1 MAKRDQSFT
10 DKPVCVGQQNVC
22 KNNHKSDTDLK
33 SALIEYLERIEFDPE
48 LENFY
53 PDLGEKG
60 DCFDQ
65 QHFQDRNLSWP
76 YAVQECDV
84 CIGEKRRYPGRN
96 ENKYCCRSR
105 PLLTTYNK
113 AKEENES
120 ASVRIYDV
128 IKGVEGCHSECD
140 NSQIK
145 NDGSAFLSNHQIEP
159 LTHISDLG
167 FERNHQNRKSVMM
180 RDKEGNETNACAIRK
195 NSKSLSLTE
204 DAAKRHIIFQTTDR
218 SSKKPSRSRI
228 EINMVSVSKRNA
240 KPKRD
245 LMKMAGYDLRSG
257 NQPTDVSKDG
267 MRRQGTGGNSHC
279 DDRNGI
285 VKDENR
291 ITNECVHRSSL
302 SNLRKCDRKEMPAG
316 AGVKNEISID
326 RQTKGNIRGFTWCAR
341 QSEINSAKPIKQLR
355 QTDDD
360 AVVSPIM
367 SLACEGERDESMNSG
382 GERVNELKCDVEYLP
397 QTRLSVLN
405 GLKPMD
411 NRPTFNDSPDVH
423 FSEDRLYSANL
434 ETTCDTAITKVGDS
448 RAVRNSEK
456 EKGIATIDSSRM
468 NKQRDSRKITGSTTT
483 KHQLIGNAVI
493 KPTKSQF
500 ANENGFDNDDKEH
513 IAVRTKPGSETQP
526 DPIVFPIHGNED
538 EDGNVF
544 QDKNKWMIQ
553 IVDSDNSSDNIS
565 FIPTLDTTRIRL
577 SDEAN
582 CCEQS
587 FEKAGDPA
595 EDKKSKTIECL
606 GDHNPVL
613 ENTSPARKSIEK
625 GLSQKCIVFGD
636 LEEKVDENISNGKMW
651 RKNTVGRDTVKQSLT
666 SGEKSRF
673 IYQGQGVQLRV
684 NVKKPTESIS
694 NAPKVEQVGAGEKG
708 SQASKIISAGKAVS
722 LKSTLKSFK
731 TEGKVEIDSRSS
743 GKHTVDDD
751 DDEISQ
757 NDDLNLGQLDSDLVD
772 ILNYEPPKLPVPII
786 GKGHVEFGLNQSSED
801 SSLKMENARLSKLL
815 LEVEQARSTTVK
827 ALLSANSVLHK
838 VSDANTEL
846 EGALKTLN
854 TDKKFLQL
862 ELEEC
867 KEKLKNANN
876 EKDIFSAADATE
888 FESSMKVIIS
898 SWKKEKQELLSALA
912 KSSLR
917 VKRVEADADGLR
929 VAFQRVKDQLES
941 SNATFTKLLEH
952 NLQASVKIEQEMKGL
967 KEEKVKLTERI
978 AQTSGDHE
986 KIKGLEDEITEL
998 KSCLE
1003 SSNDEKEELY
1013 RKIGHL
1019 EKKNKQ
1025 LHVEC
1030 DDLQEQLDHSQEILD
1045 KLAETEED
1053 LKQRL
1058 EKETSEKEYLQDC
1071 LEETGQILFHLK
1083 NNEKKLLD
1091 EKGELEEDLEEEM
1104 QVNESL
1110 QQSLKSTMKEHQELV
1125 SRCVNTFY
1133 FYEGVSILPWQK

>member
-1 MAKRDQSFT
+1 MAWRDQGFT
-10 DKPVCVGQQNVC
+10 DNPICVGQPNVC

-33 SALIEYLERIEFDPE
+33 SALIEYLESIEFDPE

-53 PDLGEKG
+53 PELREKE

-96 ENKYCCRSR
+96 ESKYCCRSR

-113 AKEENES
+113 TKEENES

-128 IKGVEGCHSECD
+128 MIGVDDCHSEFD
-140 NSQIK
+140 NSQSK
-145 NDGSAFLSNHQIEP
+145 NDSSAFSSNNQIEP

-180 RDKEGNETNACAIRK
+180 RDKEGCEVNACAIRE
-195 NSKSLSLTE
+195 NSKGSSLTE
-204 DAAKRHIIFQTTDR
+204 SAVGRHRIFQTTDR

-228 EINMVSVSKRNA
+228 EINMVSVSKREA
-240 KPKRD
+240 KPNRD
-245 LMKMAGYDLRSG
+245 LIKMAGCDLGSG
-257 NQPTDVSKDG
+257 NQQTHVSKDG
-267 MRRQGTGGNSHC
+267 MRGQGTGGNNHC
-279 DDRNGI
+279 DDGNWIGR
-285 VKDENR
+285 DDNR
-291 ITNECVHRSSL
+291 ITTECVHRSSL
-302 SNLRKCDRKEMPAG
+302 SNLRKCDRKEMPVG

-355 QTDDD
+355 QADDD
-360 AVVSPIM
+360 TDVSPVM
-367 SLACEGERDESMNSG
+367 SIVCEGEGDESMNYE
-382 GERVNELKCDVEYLP
+382 GERVNELRCDAKSLP
-397 QTRLSVLN
+397 QTRLSALS
-405 GLKPMD
+405 GLKPQD
-411 NRPTFNDSPDVH
+411 NRFTFNDSQDIH
-423 FSEDRLYSANL
+423 YSEDCLYSTNL
-434 ETTCDTAITKVGDS
+434 ETTCDTAITKGGDS
-448 RAVRNSEK
+448 RPVRTS
-456 EKGIATIDSSRM
+456 EKGIGTIDSSRM
-468 NKQRDSRKITGSTTT
+468 NMLRDSRKITNSTTT

-500 ANENGFDNDDKEH
+500 VNENGFDNDDKER
-513 IAVRTKPGSETQP
+513 IGVRTKPGSETQP
-526 DPIVFPIHGNED
+526 EPIVIPIHGNEK

-544 QDKNKWMIQ
+544 EGKNKWMIE

-565 FIPTLDTTRIRL
+565 FIPKLDTTRLRL

-582 CCEQS
+582 CCEES
-587 FEKAGDPA
+587 FEKTGDPA
-595 EDKKSKTIECL
+595 ADKKRKTIECL

-613 ENTSPARKSIEK
+613 ENTSHARKSIEK
-625 GLSQKCIVFGD
+625 GLSQKCIVYGD
-636 LEEKVDENISNGKMW
+636 LEEKVDETLSNGKMW
-651 RKNTVGRDTVKQSLT
+651 RKNAVGRDTVKQPLT
-666 SGEKSRF
+666 FGEKSRF

-684 NVKKPTESIS
+684 NVKKPAESIS
-694 NAPKVEQVGAGEKG
+694 NAPKDEQVGAGEKG
-708 SQASKIISAGKAVS
+708 SQPNKIISTGKAVS
-722 LKSTLKSFK
+722 LKSTFKSVK
-731 TEGKVEIDSRSS
+731 TEGKVEIESRSI
-743 GKHTVDDD
+743 GKHTAGDDYHEISRN
-751 DDEISQ
+751 DEI
-757 NDDLNLGQLDSDLVD
+757 NLDHLDSDLVD
-772 ILNYEPPKLPVPII
+772 ILNYEPPKLSVPII
-786 GKGHVEFGLNQSSED
+786 GKGHVEFGLNHPSED

-952 NLQASVKIEQEMKGL
+952 NLQASVKIEEEMRGL
-967 KEEKVKLTERI
+967 KEEKEMLTERI
-978 AQTSGDHE
+978 ALTSGDHE
-986 KIKGLEDEITEL
+986 KIKGLEDEINEL

-1003 SSNDEKEELY
+1003 SLNDEKEELY
-1013 RKIGHL
+1013 KKIGHL

-1025 LHVEC
+1025 LNVEC
-1030 DDLQEQLDHSQEILD
+1030 DDLQEQLDHSQEIVD
-1045 KLAETEED
+1045 KLAETEES

-1071 LEETGQILFHLK
+1071 LEETGQILFHLR

-1133 FYEGVSILPWQK
+1133 FYEGVLI